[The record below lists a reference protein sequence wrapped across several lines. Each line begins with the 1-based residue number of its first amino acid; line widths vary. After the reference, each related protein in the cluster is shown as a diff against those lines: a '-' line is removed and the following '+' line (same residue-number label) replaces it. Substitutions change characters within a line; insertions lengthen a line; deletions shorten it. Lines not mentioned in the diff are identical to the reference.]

1 MSWIALLYVF
11 LLAHVKFLVTA
22 TIALATYPQ
31 LSVDEIFIASSLGA
45 ISCFNIF
52 YFISKKIYFVENKQ
66 SKSTKTKKS
75 KTFKKRNRILI
86 KMKQSK
92 IGFLLVCTLAP
103 LFLSIPIGTVVSV
116 KFFGDN
122 KKTYWYV
129 SILLIIMSFLLAY
142 LNDTIF
148 QFFE

>member
-31 LSVDEIFIASSLGA
+31 LSVDEIFVASSLGA

-52 YFISKKIYFVENKQ
+52 YFISQKLYFAGDKQ
-66 SKSTKTKKS
+66 SKNIKAKKS

-103 LFLSIPIGTVVSV
+103 LFLSIPIGTVVAV

-129 SILLIIMSFLLAY
+129 SVLLIVMAFLLAY
-142 LNDTIF
+142 LNDSIF

>member
-22 TIALATYPQ
+22 TIALATYPE
-31 LSVDEIFIASSLGA
+31 LLVDEIFFSSSLGA
-45 ISCFNIF
+45 ISFFNIF
-52 YFISKKIYFVENKQ
+52 YFISQKFYFGVNKQ
-66 SKSTKTKKS
+66 SKKIKAKKS

-103 LFLSIPIGTVVSV
+103 LFLSIPIGTVVTV

-129 SILLIIMSFLLAY
+129 SILLIIMSFILAY
-142 LNDTIF
+142 LNDSIF

>member
-52 YFISKKIYFVENKQ
+52 YFISKKIYFGENKQ
-66 SKSTKTKKS
+66 SKITKTKKS

-103 LFLSIPIGTVVSV
+103 LFLSIPIGNSSYSKV
-116 KFFGDN
+116 F
-122 KKTYWYV
+122 W
-129 SILLIIMSFLLAY
+129 
-142 LNDTIF
+142 
-148 QFFE
+148 

>member
-52 YFISKKIYFVENKQ
+52 YFISQKLYFAGNKQ
-66 SKSTKTKKS
+66 SKNTKANKS

-103 LFLSIPIGTVVSV
+103 LFLSIPIGTVVAV

-129 SILLIIMSFLLAY
+129 SILLIIMAFLLAY
-142 LNDTIF
+142 LNDSIF